1 MNDSFLGTDEVR
13 STRLSQQNLTKQI
26 WFSLEVFR
34 WQTGNDNVNENG
46 LHAGKINGGMIYRIL
61 FDWTK

>member
-1 MNDSFLGTDEVR
+1 MTLFLGTDGVR
-13 STRLSQQNLTKQI
+13 STHLSPQNLTKQI